1 MRNLMLRLAIICCF
15 VACAG
20 DFVVTFILGAMYPG
34 YNFIRDSESY
44 LGISGSPVSH
54 LMNIWSFLF
63 FVFLLF
69 FAAGLRWTKLRD
81 GFWEDLLVWLIAAYG
96 AGEGLGSGLF
106 PYDHMNGALT
116 ASGILHSI
124 SGAIGGTAV
133 VFIPLVCLKVFS
145 RKNYPG
151 FSAYSIFSFF
161 NGLFFIIL
169 FLLAHRG
176 IIPCKGLL
184 QRIFILN
191 YHVFIIV
198 MALLISTTQPDEI
211 AEFTG
216 GS

>member
-1 MRNLMLRLAIICCF
+1 MRNLILRLAIICCF

-34 YNFIRDSESY
+34 YNLVRDSESY
-44 LGISGSPVSH
+44 LGTSASPVSH
-54 LMNIWSFLF
+54 LMNLWSFLF
-63 FVFLLF
+63 FLSLLVF
-69 FAAGLRWTKLRD
+69 AVGLRWTKLRQ
-81 GFWEDLLVWLIAAYG
+81 GFWEGVLVWLIVAYG

-106 PYDHMNGALT
+106 PYDHVNGALT
-116 ASGILHSI
+116 TSGTLHGI

-133 VFIPLVCLKVFS
+133 VLIPLVCLKIFP

-151 FSAYSIFSFF
+151 FGAYCTFSFF

-176 IIPCKGLL
+176 IIPYKGLL

-191 YHVFIIV
+191 YHVFIV
-198 MALLISTTQPDEI
+198 VTALLISTDPPERARTS
-211 AEFTG
+211 AA
-216 GS
+216 